1 MTMWPYPKIVA
12 HRGGGT
18 LAPENTFAALRCGL
32 AYGFRAVEFDVM
44 LSQDGIGVVI
54 HDERLGRTVQ
64 GSGLVSDYRAAE
76 LAAMDAGSWFSPL
89 FADETV
95 PDFGQF
101 VDYCIL
107 QRIWMNIE
115 IKPVPGFE
123 RATGRV
129 VAAVAAAYFE
139 ADIGAGAPAAGAPA
153 RLPLLSSF
161 SVEALAAARDAAPGL
176 PRALLIDSVPA
187 DWQAQAS
194 KLDVVSVHTNHLHLT
209 PALARAIKQAGF
221 GLFCYTVNQP
231 ERAREILGWGVDG
244 LCTDRIDLIGPAFA

>member
-1 MTMWPYPKIVA
+1 MWPYPKIVA

-32 AYGFRAVEFDVM
+32 AYGFHAVEFDVM

-64 GSGLVSDYRAAE
+64 GSGLVSEYRAAD

-89 FADETV
+89 FADETI
-95 PDFGQF
+95 PNYGQF
-101 VDYCIL
+101 IDYCTL

-123 RATGRV
+123 RDTGRV
-129 VAAVAAAYFE
+129 AAAVAAAYFA
-139 ADIGAGAPAAGAPA
+139 ADIAVGDPA

-161 SVEALAAARDAAPGL
+161 SAEALAAAREAAPGL
-176 PRALLIDSVPA
+176 PRALLIDQLPA
-187 DWQAQAS
+187 DWQAQARQ
-194 KLDVVSVHTNHLHLT
+194 LDVVAIHTNHLHLT
-209 PALARAIKQAGF
+209 PALARAVKEAGF

-244 LCTDRIDLIGPAFA
+244 LCTDRIDLIGPAFV